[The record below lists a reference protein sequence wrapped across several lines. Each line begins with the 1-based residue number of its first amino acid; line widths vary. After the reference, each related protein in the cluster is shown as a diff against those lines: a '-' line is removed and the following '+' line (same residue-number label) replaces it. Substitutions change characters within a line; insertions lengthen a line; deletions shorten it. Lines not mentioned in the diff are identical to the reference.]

1 MAANALPATFSTPLS
16 ESHVVISSIAAP
28 RACWL
33 CSSNVSASAVAILQS
48 ELSSMVAVPEEC
60 SGSLVHL
67 ADDSL
72 TVPS

>member
-1 MAANALPATFSTPLS
+1 
-16 ESHVVISSIAAP
+16 
-28 RACWL
+28 L